1 MANISIATPG
11 PLFSEILHEH
21 ATMQR
26 MEPVQTV
33 QEILDDD
40 DYDDDDFKLI
50 ESDVLTF
57 L

>member
-1 MANISIATPG
+1 MANISIATSG

-33 QEILDDD
+33 QKILDDD